1 MIMQPTG
8 ENFNILKVKPPM
20 CLTMQS
26 ADHFVD
32 ALQHALRTGW

>member
-20 CLTMQS
+20 CLTVES

-32 ALQHALRTGW
+32 ALLHALSVGW